1 MCCSFKHRYHVVKIA
16 FHIQT
21 RVSLNIIVV
30 PEIGYLGRKTRQE
43 IRQVF
48 RQPVSTSGK

>member
-21 RVSLNIIVV
+21 RVSLNIIGV
-30 PEIGYLGRKTRQE
+30 PEPGYLGRKIRQE
-43 IRQVF
+43 IRQDLQ
-48 RQPVSTSGK
+48 QPATTNGK